1 MKKLHFSLLAIL
13 FALFSMVSFTACS
26 SDDDDTPST
35 EEIKTNIVGMW
46 QITHISGWTYD
57 DTEDEN
63 LIKIDQDIAD
73 KSEDAE
79 RILFKGDGTCYLY
92 YYSTYSNKWV
102 AEYGSYTYDISGNK
116 IIVYYKN
123 TVEQTYTVLSYKN
136 DTVVLQYNMDEGPQY
151 KTNITC
157 KRVD

>member
-1 MKKLHFSLLAIL
+1 MKKLHYALMAIL
-13 FALFSMVSFTACS
+13 FASFSMVSFTACS
-26 SDDDDTPST
+26 SDDDDVPST
-35 EEIKTNIVGMW
+35 EDIKTNIVGMW
-46 QITHISGWTYD
+46 QTIHVSGWSYD

-63 LIKIDQDIAD
+63 LIKVDQDVTGQD
-73 KSEDAE
+73 SQ
-79 RILFKGDGTCYLY
+79 RILFKGDGTCYLF

-102 AEYGSYTYDISGNK
+102 AEYGSYTYDVSGNK

-123 TVEQTYTVLSYKN
+123 IVDQTYTVLSFKN
-136 DTVVLQYNMDEGPQY
+136 DVVVLQYNMDEGPEY